1 MSFYSHAEM
10 KTFTITPLFVQ
21 RRYYALQTA
30 KYRNYSQDI
39 LYYEFPQSEIAKKGM
54 WGHVTLNCVGKE
66 FLEFH
71 AQGFVS

>member
-10 KTFTITPLFVQ
+10 KTFIITPLFVK

-39 LYYEFPQSEIAKKGM
+39 LSYECPQSEIVKKGM
-54 WGHVTLNCVGKE
+54 
-66 FLEFH
+66 
-71 AQGFVS
+71 